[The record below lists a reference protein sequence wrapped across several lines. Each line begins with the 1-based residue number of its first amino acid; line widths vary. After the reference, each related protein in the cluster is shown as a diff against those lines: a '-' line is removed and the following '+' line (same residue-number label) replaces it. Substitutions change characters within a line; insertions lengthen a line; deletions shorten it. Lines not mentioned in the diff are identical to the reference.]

1 MMESIKDIEPMAY
14 QVVNSYERQYLL
26 GDPVDYEPTPD
37 RSIAARAK
45 AAGVE
50 PIDELYERLRD
61 RDGKALMMMPFL
73 GYAHGNGDALYEMLT
88 HPAAVLGLA
97 DGGAHANF
105 ICDAST
111 PTWML
116 THWARDRSRGATLP
130 LVDVIKKMTSDT
142 AALFDLDDRGELVVG
157 KRADVNVI
165 DHDNLKLREPRLV
178 NDLPAG
184 GTRLLQ
190 AAEGYVAT
198 IVRGVV
204 TRENDAFTG
213 ERPGRLVR
221 S

>member
-1 MMESIKDIEPMAY
+1 
-14 QVVNSYERQYLL
+14 
-26 GDPVDYEPTPD
+26 
-37 RSIAARAK
+37 
-45 AAGVE
+45 
-50 PIDELYERLRD
+50 
-61 RDGKALMMMPFL
+61 
-73 GYAHGNGDALYEMLT
+73 
-88 HPAAVLGLA
+88 
-97 DGGAHANF
+97 
-105 ICDAST
+105 
-111 PTWML
+111 ML